1 MSDSYVEC
9 LVKAKQPTWAKIL
22 KVLLIALT
30 VLSCLVMF
38 VFIIFLPVALA
49 AGVGAYFLNM
59 YTDLEYEY
67 LYLDKEL
74 SVDKIMAKSKRKR
87 VGTYSLDRMEV
98 FAPVY
103 SYHLDNFKNRQV
115 KEKDYSIGEVL
126 QPDGRYA
133 MYYEGGEKILLSPNE
148 ELVKVLFGDY
158 NPAGRLPVTI
168 ARNAGVLPCY
178 YGQPRGTG
186 YISAGRF
193 GVVSNRFGYVN
204 EDVHPIY
211 PFGHGLSYT
220 QFEYR
225 DLSVSAEKVP
235 ADGAVVVT
243 AEIANTGARDGEEV
257 VQLYVYDQLSSMIRP
272 EFSLVGFGRVSIPAG
287 ETRKVSFNVPMSQL
301 AFLDIDMNWK
311 VEGGAMKFLL
321 GASSADI
328 RLEKPFEIVGD
339 AFVDGKS
346 RGFYTVAEVVE

>member
-133 MYYEGGEKILLSPNE
+133 MYYDCLL
-148 ELVKVLFGDY
+148 
-158 NPAGRLPVTI
+158 
-168 ARNAGVLPCY
+168 
-178 YGQPRGTG
+178 
-186 YISAGRF
+186 
-193 GVVSNRFGYVN
+193 
-204 EDVHPIY
+204 
-211 PFGHGLSYT
+211 YT
-220 QFEYR
+220 S
-225 DLSVSAEKVP
+225 DA
-235 ADGAVVVT
+235 AD
-243 AEIANTGARDGEEV
+243 E
-257 VQLYVYDQLSSMIRP
+257 
-272 EFSLVGFGRVSIPAG
+272 
-287 ETRKVSFNVPMSQL
+287 
-301 AFLDIDMNWK
+301 
-311 VEGGAMKFLL
+311 
-321 GASSADI
+321 
-328 RLEKPFEIVGD
+328 
-339 AFVDGKS
+339 
-346 RGFYTVAEVVE
+346 

>member
-126 QPDGRYA
+126 QPDGDR
-133 MYYEGGEKILLSPNE
+133 KST
-148 ELVKVLFGDY
+148 
-158 NPAGRLPVTI
+158 RL
-168 ARNAGVLPCY
+168 N
-178 YGQPRGTG
+178 
-186 YISAGRF
+186 
-193 GVVSNRFGYVN
+193 
-204 EDVHPIY
+204 
-211 PFGHGLSYT
+211 
-220 QFEYR
+220 
-225 DLSVSAEKVP
+225 
-235 ADGAVVVT
+235 
-243 AEIANTGARDGEEV
+243 
-257 VQLYVYDQLSSMIRP
+257 SSH
-272 EFSLVGFGRVSIPAG
+272 S
-287 ETRKVSFNVPMSQL
+287 RKSRMP
-301 AFLDIDMNWK
+301 
-311 VEGGAMKFLL
+311 
-321 GASSADI
+321 SSA
-328 RLEKPFEIVGD
+328 
-339 AFVDGKS
+339 
-346 RGFYTVAEVVE
+346 

>member
-133 MYYEGGEKILLSPNE
+133 MYYE
-148 ELVKVLFGDY
+148 V
-158 NPAGRLPVTI
+158 
-168 ARNAGVLPCY
+168 AR
-178 YGQPRGTG
+178 R
-186 YISAGRF
+186 
-193 GVVSNRFGYVN
+193 
-204 EDVHPIY
+204 
-211 PFGHGLSYT
+211 
-220 QFEYR
+220 
-225 DLSVSAEKVP
+225 
-235 ADGAVVVT
+235 
-243 AEIANTGARDGEEV
+243 
-257 VQLYVYDQLSSMIRP
+257 SS
-272 EFSLVGFGRVSIPAG
+272 
-287 ETRKVSFNVPMSQL
+287 
-301 AFLDIDMNWK
+301 
-311 VEGGAMKFLL
+311 
-321 GASSADI
+321 
-328 RLEKPFEIVGD
+328 
-339 AFVDGKS
+339 
-346 RGFYTVAEVVE
+346 

>member
-103 SYHLDNFKNRQV
+103 
-115 KEKDYSIGEVL
+115 
-126 QPDGRYA
+126 
-133 MYYEGGEKILLSPNE
+133 YEGGEKILLSPNE
-148 ELVKVLFGDY
+148 ELVKVLK
-158 NPAGRLPVTI
+158 NMAP
-168 ARNAGVLPCY
+168 
-178 YGQPRGTG
+178 
-186 YISAGRF
+186 
-193 GVVSNRFGYVN
+193 
-204 EDVHPIY
+204 
-211 PFGHGLSYT
+211 
-220 QFEYR
+220 
-225 DLSVSAEKVP
+225 
-235 ADGAVVVT
+235 
-243 AEIANTGARDGEEV
+243 
-257 VQLYVYDQLSSMIRP
+257 
-272 EFSLVGFGRVSIPAG
+272 
-287 ETRKVSFNVPMSQL
+287 RKVFS
-301 AFLDIDMNWK
+301 
-311 VEGGAMKFLL
+311 E
-321 GASSADI
+321 
-328 RLEKPFEIVGD
+328 
-339 AFVDGKS
+339 
-346 RGFYTVAEVVE
+346 

>member
-126 QPDGRYA
+126 QPDGRYG
-133 MYYEGGEKILLSPNE
+133 MYYECGVKILLSPNE
-148 ELVKVLFGDY
+148 ELVKVLK
-158 NPAGRLPVTI
+158 NMAP
-168 ARNAGVLPCY
+168 
-178 YGQPRGTG
+178 
-186 YISAGRF
+186 
-193 GVVSNRFGYVN
+193 
-204 EDVHPIY
+204 
-211 PFGHGLSYT
+211 
-220 QFEYR
+220 
-225 DLSVSAEKVP
+225 
-235 ADGAVVVT
+235 
-243 AEIANTGARDGEEV
+243 
-257 VQLYVYDQLSSMIRP
+257 
-272 EFSLVGFGRVSIPAG
+272 
-287 ETRKVSFNVPMSQL
+287 RKVFS
-301 AFLDIDMNWK
+301 
-311 VEGGAMKFLL
+311 E
-321 GASSADI
+321 
-328 RLEKPFEIVGD
+328 
-339 AFVDGKS
+339 
-346 RGFYTVAEVVE
+346 

>member
-133 MYYEGGEKILLSPNE
+133 MY
-148 ELVKVLFGDY
+148 
-158 NPAGRLPVTI
+158 
-168 ARNAGVLPCY
+168 
-178 YGQPRGTG
+178 
-186 YISAGRF
+186 
-193 GVVSNRFGYVN
+193 
-204 EDVHPIY
+204 
-211 PFGHGLSYT
+211 
-220 QFEYR
+220 
-225 DLSVSAEKVP
+225 
-235 ADGAVVVT
+235 
-243 AEIANTGARDGEEV
+243 
-257 VQLYVYDQLSSMIRP
+257 
-272 EFSLVGFGRVSIPAG
+272 
-287 ETRKVSFNVPMSQL
+287 
-301 AFLDIDMNWK
+301 
-311 VEGGAMKFLL
+311 
-321 GASSADI
+321 
-328 RLEKPFEIVGD
+328 
-339 AFVDGKS
+339 
-346 RGFYTVAEVVE
+346 

>member
-9 LVKAKQPTWAKIL
+9 LVKAKQPAWAKIL
-22 KVLLIALT
+22 KVLLITLT

-115 KEKDYSIGEVL
+115 L

-148 ELVKVLFGDY
+148 ELVKVLK
-158 NPAGRLPVTI
+158 NMAP
-168 ARNAGVLPCY
+168 
-178 YGQPRGTG
+178 
-186 YISAGRF
+186 
-193 GVVSNRFGYVN
+193 
-204 EDVHPIY
+204 
-211 PFGHGLSYT
+211 
-220 QFEYR
+220 
-225 DLSVSAEKVP
+225 
-235 ADGAVVVT
+235 
-243 AEIANTGARDGEEV
+243 
-257 VQLYVYDQLSSMIRP
+257 
-272 EFSLVGFGRVSIPAG
+272 
-287 ETRKVSFNVPMSQL
+287 RKVFS
-301 AFLDIDMNWK
+301 
-311 VEGGAMKFLL
+311 E
-321 GASSADI
+321 
-328 RLEKPFEIVGD
+328 
-339 AFVDGKS
+339 
-346 RGFYTVAEVVE
+346 

>member
-103 SYHLDNFKNRQV
+103 SYHLDNFK
-115 KEKDYSIGEVL
+115 KPPVL
-126 QPDGRYA
+126 
-133 MYYEGGEKILLSPNE
+133 
-148 ELVKVLFGDY
+148 
-158 NPAGRLPVTI
+158 
-168 ARNAGVLPCY
+168 
-178 YGQPRGTG
+178 
-186 YISAGRF
+186 
-193 GVVSNRFGYVN
+193 
-204 EDVHPIY
+204 
-211 PFGHGLSYT
+211 
-220 QFEYR
+220 YR
-225 DLSVSAEKVP
+225 K
-235 ADGAVVVT
+235 
-243 AEIANTGARDGEEV
+243 
-257 VQLYVYDQLSSMIRP
+257 
-272 EFSLVGFGRVSIPAG
+272 
-287 ETRKVSFNVPMSQL
+287 
-301 AFLDIDMNWK
+301 AFLKKPAN
-311 VEGGAMKFLL
+311 EAAMHYFPSEL
-321 GASSADI
+321 
-328 RLEKPFEIVGD
+328 PN
-339 AFVDGKS
+339 S
-346 RGFYTVAEVVE
+346 RWS

>member
-67 LYLDKEL
+67 LYLDK
-74 SVDKIMAKSKRKR
+74 DMAKSKRKR

-148 ELVKVLFGDY
+148 ELVKVLK
-158 NPAGRLPVTI
+158 NMAP
-168 ARNAGVLPCY
+168 
-178 YGQPRGTG
+178 
-186 YISAGRF
+186 
-193 GVVSNRFGYVN
+193 
-204 EDVHPIY
+204 
-211 PFGHGLSYT
+211 
-220 QFEYR
+220 
-225 DLSVSAEKVP
+225 
-235 ADGAVVVT
+235 
-243 AEIANTGARDGEEV
+243 
-257 VQLYVYDQLSSMIRP
+257 
-272 EFSLVGFGRVSIPAG
+272 
-287 ETRKVSFNVPMSQL
+287 RKVFS
-301 AFLDIDMNWK
+301 
-311 VEGGAMKFLL
+311 E
-321 GASSADI
+321 
-328 RLEKPFEIVGD
+328 
-339 AFVDGKS
+339 
-346 RGFYTVAEVVE
+346 

>member
-38 VFIIFLPVALA
+38 VFIIF
-49 AGVGAYFLNM
+49 
-59 YTDLEYEY
+59 LEYEY

-148 ELVKVLFGDY
+148 ELVKVLK
-158 NPAGRLPVTI
+158 NMAP
-168 ARNAGVLPCY
+168 
-178 YGQPRGTG
+178 
-186 YISAGRF
+186 
-193 GVVSNRFGYVN
+193 
-204 EDVHPIY
+204 
-211 PFGHGLSYT
+211 
-220 QFEYR
+220 
-225 DLSVSAEKVP
+225 
-235 ADGAVVVT
+235 
-243 AEIANTGARDGEEV
+243 
-257 VQLYVYDQLSSMIRP
+257 
-272 EFSLVGFGRVSIPAG
+272 
-287 ETRKVSFNVPMSQL
+287 RKVFS
-301 AFLDIDMNWK
+301 
-311 VEGGAMKFLL
+311 E
-321 GASSADI
+321 
-328 RLEKPFEIVGD
+328 
-339 AFVDGKS
+339 
-346 RGFYTVAEVVE
+346 

>member
-126 QPDGRYA
+126 QPDGR
-133 MYYEGGEKILLSPNE
+133 
-148 ELVKVLFGDY
+148 
-158 NPAGRLPVTI
+158 
-168 ARNAGVLPCY
+168 
-178 YGQPRGTG
+178 
-186 YISAGRF
+186 
-193 GVVSNRFGYVN
+193 
-204 EDVHPIY
+204 
-211 PFGHGLSYT
+211 
-220 QFEYR
+220 
-225 DLSVSAEKVP
+225 
-235 ADGAVVVT
+235 
-243 AEIANTGARDGEEV
+243 
-257 VQLYVYDQLSSMIRP
+257 
-272 EFSLVGFGRVSIPAG
+272 
-287 ETRKVSFNVPMSQL
+287 
-301 AFLDIDMNWK
+301 
-311 VEGGAMKFLL
+311 
-321 GASSADI
+321 
-328 RLEKPFEIVGD
+328 
-339 AFVDGKS
+339 
-346 RGFYTVAEVVE
+346 

>member
-133 MYYEGGEKILLSPNE
+133 M
-148 ELVKVLFGDY
+148 
-158 NPAGRLPVTI
+158 
-168 ARNAGVLPCY
+168 
-178 YGQPRGTG
+178 
-186 YISAGRF
+186 
-193 GVVSNRFGYVN
+193 
-204 EDVHPIY
+204 
-211 PFGHGLSYT
+211 
-220 QFEYR
+220 
-225 DLSVSAEKVP
+225 
-235 ADGAVVVT
+235 
-243 AEIANTGARDGEEV
+243 
-257 VQLYVYDQLSSMIRP
+257 
-272 EFSLVGFGRVSIPAG
+272 
-287 ETRKVSFNVPMSQL
+287 
-301 AFLDIDMNWK
+301 
-311 VEGGAMKFLL
+311 
-321 GASSADI
+321 
-328 RLEKPFEIVGD
+328 
-339 AFVDGKS
+339 
-346 RGFYTVAEVVE
+346 